1 MEKYMKLLKKSK
13 LFSGLS
19 EENILS
25 IPECLSVRITS
36 YEKGGCILR
45 AGTRTDSMGLLLSG
59 KAIIVQEDFW
69 GNRNVMS
76 IISEGQ
82 TFAEVYACTSGSV
95 LSVSVYA
102 EQDSSVLFLDVQQLL
117 KSSQDTFPEHA
128 VLTRNLLADLAA
140 KNLRLSEKVT
150 HMSKRTTRDKLLSYL
165 SQEAERSRLST
176 YEPQSAA
183 FTRSLSPNAEQ
194 CSSNRKPTDTVEFDI
209 PYNRQ
214 QLADYLGVDRSG
226 LSNELSRLQGEGL
239 IEFHRSHFVLK
250 SRDIRLLV

>member
-1 MEKYMKLLKKSK
+1 MEKYMKMLKKSK

-19 EENILS
+19 EEDILS
-25 IPECLSVRITS
+25 IPECLSVRVTS

-45 AGTRTDSMGLLLSG
+45 AGTHTSDMGLLLSG
-59 KAIIVQEDFW
+59 RAIITQEDFW

-82 TFAEVYACTSGSV
+82 TFAEVYACTSNSV
-95 LSVSVYA
+95 LGVSVYA
-102 EQDSSVLFLDVQQLL
+102 EQDCSVLFLNVQKLL
-117 KSSQDTFPEHA
+117 DGSQDTFPGYSA
-128 VLTRNLLADLAA
+128 LIRNLLADLAS

-150 HMSKRTTRDKLLSYL
+150 HMSRRTTRDKLISYL

-176 YEPQSAA
+176 YVPQSAA
-183 FTRSLSPNAEQ
+183 FTRSSSPNTKQ
-194 CSSNRKPTDTVEFDI
+194 HTSNRKSADTVEFDI

-226 LSNELSRLQGEGL
+226 LSNELCRLRDEGL
-239 IEFHRSHFVLK
+239 IEFHKSHFVLK